1 MFIFELRVIPL
12 PYYDMVVDMDWLE
25 AHNPMKIDWLN
36 KWMLINCVGSSVQ
49 LYGVQGSL
57 PKLSMVEVL
66 LINEVEND

>member
-1 MFIFELRVIPL
+1 
-12 PYYDMVVDMDWLE
+12 
-25 AHNPMKIDWLN
+25 
-36 KWMLINCVGSSVQ
+36 VQ